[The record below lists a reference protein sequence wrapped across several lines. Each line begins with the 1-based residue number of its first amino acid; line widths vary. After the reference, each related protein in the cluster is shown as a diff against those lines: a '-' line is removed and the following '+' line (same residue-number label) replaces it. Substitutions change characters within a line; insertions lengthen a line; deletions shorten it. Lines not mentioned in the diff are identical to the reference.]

1 MLKGKGYLLGTLVT
15 IGGLLILMLVIQS
28 TVGAV
33 IAKEIEVF
41 EGQKVQIPEDVP
53 DYSSWQ
59 AEFPRLFPEGLIA
72 VVYDNPDTPDIKD
85 DLTEMYDLDNR
96 LLSIGWYDQ
105 YGIYK
110 MIMDSGLLSQDK
122 NLTGIFRSIHDTKNT
137 I

>member
-1 MLKGKGYLLGTLVT
+1 MFKGKGYLLGTLVT

-41 EGQKVQIPEDVP
+41 EGQKVQIPDNVP

-72 VVYDNPDTPDIKD
+72 VVYDNPATPDIKD
-85 DLTEMYDLDNR
+85 DLTEMYNLDNR
-96 LLSIGWYDQ
+96 LLSIDWYDQ